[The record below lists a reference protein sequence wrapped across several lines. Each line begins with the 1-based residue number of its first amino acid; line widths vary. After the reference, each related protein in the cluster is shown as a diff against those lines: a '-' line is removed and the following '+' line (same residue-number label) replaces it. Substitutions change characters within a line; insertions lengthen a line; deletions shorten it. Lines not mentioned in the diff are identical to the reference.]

1 MLQSQKRREG
11 ATTVIRILLAH
22 KGGLARGALA
32 FLLTRDR
39 DLDVVAE
46 LDDGQAVEH
55 TILAYRPDVSIIDLD
70 LTGADG
76 LPVGYVLPQRLPDA
90 ALLLLADPR
99 RSGALDHAT
108 AAGHKAVG
116 FLAKD
121 HPPEDLLA
129 AVRSLAGGQ
138 AVHDPALLRAA
149 ARNVSPLTHRER
161 EVLWVAANGGPVRE
175 IAATL
180 RLSSGTVHNHLSRII
195 SKTGSR
201 SRLEAVRVARDAGWI

>member
-1 MLQSQKRREG
+1 M
-11 ATTVIRILLAH
+11 RILLAH

-32 FLLTRDR
+32 FLLTRDH

-46 LDDGQAVEH
+46 IDDGEAVEPA
-55 TILAYRPDVSIIDLD
+55 ILAYRPDVSIIDLD
-70 LTGADG
+70 LTDADG

-90 ALLLLADPR
+90 HLLLLADR
-99 RSGALDHAT
+99 RRCGAIEHAT
-108 AAGHKAVG
+108 AAGHETVG

-121 HPPEDLLA
+121 HPPEHLLA

-138 AVHDPALLRAA
+138 AVHDPDLLRAA
-149 ARNVSPLTHRER
+149 VRIDSPLTQRER

-201 SRLEAVRVARDAGWI
+201 SRVEAVRVARDAGWI